1 MQLLSVQN
9 ILVPHL
15 KALKDRL
22 SHLADAT
29 FRAREEYEEDYIK
42 FHIAQKR
49 IVDFP
54 TTFQSEVDQMALS
67 VRQKSQ
73 HLQAKLTTELTTL
86 TEARRKAENDAE
98 QCFLDNRLL
107 AKEKSISDR
116 LMAELVDKLNESMSI
131 KAQTQIEV
139 FNCMS
144 EIGQIRDQIA
154 QLPIKLEI
162 FAENAREEVKVLQF
176 QYDENCAESI
186 QLSEETKS
194 VVEAIVNHRK
204 EFLKQVGITKAH
216 EQVIKKGNKT
226 EKVRLS
232 SVEMNQQAQQSLH
245 DDKQND
251 LNELRQTME
260 REKTETEK
268 QDQSYET
275 EIAKYENL
283 IKDLHAQ
290 LGPMTQMRKQEYNDK
305 IENLDIEEQ
314 LKNELIDEETTKT
327 ENRHCRDQIRTEVA
341 CRSANINELLDE
353 QEILI
358 ENAKANDNATSMIK
372 EMNEVTLKKEIAAKT
387 KIKNERI
394 KKVNEWKE
402 LDSRL
407 SALKAEMKRMTKW
420 ANKAIADLKVSLKK
434 VANESKEPRQ
444 AIIDIRQKRDE
455 TQAMLDLKTEQYEQ
469 QEANLERDIELC
481 KESICQNEEAIENLN
496 TETAEKHPIY
506 LNVIKVNNE
515 NDTLYNKIKNNFASR
530 QMLHKKLSKQL
541 LKLENDIEMLQEKYT
556 SQKNEKLELMTE
568 STNYLRDKSK
578 NVDELNRDIYSLM
591 IEREQFEFANEK
603 ISSLKDIHVDYIDN
617 VLTSN
622 DKVKDQIDFRTD
634 TLSTLAV
641 SLSEARGESE
651 KVNEEEVLIG
661 KEMLKCMENLS
672 KDINDRL
679 HICNG
684 VQNQLD
690 DLLSRVKKNFIGG
703 GGDTATKVHKPSPP
717 PVQTKS
723 VKKLSLP
730 PISTNVHLIQ

>member
-1 MQLLSVQN
+1 MTKIQIATTGQQHQDHTLDSVNVAIGCRVVLQS
-9 ILVPHL
+9 
-15 KALKDRL
+15 RG
-22 SHLADAT
+22 
-29 FRAREEYEEDYIK
+29 E
-42 FHIAQKR
+42 R

-372 EMNEVTLKKEIAAKT
+372 EMNEVT
-387 KIKNERI
+387 
-394 KKVNEWKE
+394 
-402 LDSRL
+402 
-407 SALKAEMKRMTKW
+407 
-420 ANKAIADLKVSLKK
+420 NKG
-434 VANESKEPRQ
+434 
-444 AIIDIRQKRDE
+444 
-455 TQAMLDLKTEQYEQ
+455 
-469 QEANLERDIELC
+469 
-481 KESICQNEEAIENLN
+481 
-496 TETAEKHPIY
+496 
-506 LNVIKVNNE
+506 
-515 NDTLYNKIKNNFASR
+515 
-530 QMLHKKLSKQL
+530 
-541 LKLENDIEMLQEKYT
+541 
-556 SQKNEKLELMTE
+556 SQ
-568 STNYLRDKSK
+568 
-578 NVDELNRDIYSLM
+578 
-591 IEREQFEFANEK
+591 F
-603 ISSLKDIHVDYIDN
+603 
-617 VLTSN
+617 
-622 DKVKDQIDFRTD
+622 
-634 TLSTLAV
+634 
-641 SLSEARGESE
+641 
-651 KVNEEEVLIG
+651 G
-661 KEMLKCMENLS
+661 K
-672 KDINDRL
+672 
-679 HICNG
+679 
-684 VQNQLD
+684 
-690 DLLSRVKKNFIGG
+690 
-703 GGDTATKVHKPSPP
+703 
-717 PVQTKS
+717 
-723 VKKLSLP
+723 
-730 PISTNVHLIQ
+730 

>member
-1 MQLLSVQN
+1 M
-9 ILVPHL
+9 
-15 KALKDRL
+15 DRL
-22 SHLADAT
+22 AHVADST

-67 VRQKSQ
+67 VRQKSK
-73 HLQAKLTTELTTL
+73 HLQAKLTTELATL

-116 LMAELVDKLNESMSI
+116 LMAELVNKLNESMSI

-144 EIGQIRDQIA
+144 EIGQMRDQIT
-154 QLPIKLEI
+154 QLPVKLEI

-186 QLSEETKS
+186 LLSEETES
-194 VVEAIVNHRK
+194 VIEAIVKHRK
-204 EFLKQVGITKAH
+204 EFLKKVGITKGH
-216 EQVIKKGNKT
+216 EQIIKKGNKI

-232 SVEMNQQAQQSLH
+232 TVDMNQEAQQSLH
-245 DDKQND
+245 DEKQIG
-251 LNELRQTME
+251 LRELRQTMD
-260 REKTETEK
+260 REKTATED
-268 QDQSYET
+268 QDQSYKTQIE
-275 EIAKYENL
+275 KYENL

-290 LGPMTQMRKQEYNDK
+290 IGPMKQMRTQEYTDK
-305 IENLDIEEQ
+305 IENLEIEEQ
-314 LKNELIDEETTKT
+314 LKNELIDEEATKT
-327 ENRHCRDQIRTEVA
+327 ENKQCRDQIRNEVSI
-341 CRSANINELLDE
+341 CSGTINKLLDE

-387 KIKNERI
+387 KIKSDRI
-394 KKVNEWKE
+394 KKVNEWKD
-402 LDSRL
+402 LDSKL
-407 SALKAEMKRMTKW
+407 SALKVEMKRMTKW
-420 ANKAIADLKVSLKK
+420 ANDGIAVLKVSLRT

-444 AIIDIRQKRDE
+444 AIIDMGQKRNE
-455 TQAMLDLKTEQYEQ
+455 TQAVLDLKTELYEE
-469 QEANLERDIELC
+469 QEANLARDIEYC
-481 KESICQNEEAIENLN
+481 KESICKNEEAIENLN
-496 TETAEKHPIY
+496 IETTEKRPIY

-515 NDTLYNKIKNNFASR
+515 NDTLYNKIKNNLASR

-541 LKLENDIEMLQEKYT
+541 LKLENDIQTLQETYA

-568 STNYLRDKSK
+568 STSYLRDKSQT
-578 NVDELNRDIYSLM
+578 VDQLNRDIYSLM

-603 ISSLKDIHVDYIDN
+603 ISYLKDIHVGYIDN
-617 VLTSN
+617 VINSN
-622 DKVKDQIDFRTD
+622 DKVQDQIDSRTN
-634 TLSTLAV
+634 TLNSLAV
-641 SLSEARGESE
+641 SLSEARDESE
-651 KVNEEEVLIG
+651 KVNEEEVIIG

-690 DLLSRVKKNFIGG
+690 NLVSRVKKNFIGG
-703 GGDTATKVHKPSPP
+703 GGDTATKVHKSSP

-723 VKKLSLP
+723 VKKLALP
-730 PISTNVHLIQ
+730 SISTNVTHLIQ